1 MGSHWSLVTLVVFL
15 VLLFVFLFVILLRFV
30 VMTRR
35 LL

>member
-30 VMTRR
+30 AMTRR